1 MVKVCGPVGP
11 WASLVCGR
19 GRKKISGLG
28 NVMVMIP
35 YMLQKYRLLTLEV
48 ANRDTETSEITLYL
62 SINTYVL

>member
-1 MVKVCGPVGP
+1 MVLSVHGHPLFVVEAEKR
-11 WASLVCGR
+11 SLV
-19 GRKKISGLG
+19 LG

-35 YMLQKYRLLTLEV
+35 YMLQEYRLLTLEV